1 LIKRN
6 TKQLIITSDGMAVY
20 ATAKKILS
28 LWGNIKDPT
37 KRNDKKEKISIGMF
51 DNAALKLASF
61 FSKKNAIQ
69 FEMIIDS
76 SKKLQ
81 QYVKQGLLDIC
92 ICVVNIQNKQL
103 SETNLIYTT
112 EETLVPVSS
121 KKWSSNIKEI
131 PFILYNSNS
140 ETRNYI
146 DYTFQKNNINP
157 IIVAQSTST
166 SFMKE
171 LAINGIGVALL
182 PKNFVDSEIK
192 EKRLFIQKLPFEW
205 KRTIGLY
212 LPKGG
217 SLPSESKL
225 ISHVWSYFK

>member
-1 LIKRN
+1 
-6 TKQLIITSDGMAVY
+6 MAVY
-20 ATAKKILS
+20 ATAKKVLS
-28 LWGNIKDPT
+28 LWENMKDPS
-37 KRNDKKEKISIGMF
+37 KRNDKKEIITIGMF

-61 FSKKNAIQ
+61 FSKKDTIH

-92 ICVVNIQNKQL
+92 ICVVNIQNKQI
-103 SETNLIYTT
+103 SEANLMFTA
-112 EETLVPVSS
+112 EEVLVPVSS
-121 KKWSSNIKEI
+121 KEWDNNIKEI

-146 DYTFQKNNINP
+146 DNTFQKNNINP

-171 LAINGIGVALL
+171 LALNGIGVALL
-182 PKNFVDSEIK
+182 PKNFVQNEIK
-192 EKRLFIQKLPFEW
+192 EKRLFIQELSLEW

-217 SLPSESKL
+217 SLTSEAKL
-225 ISHVWSYFK
+225 ITNVWSYFK